1 MTNQLSK
8 FIPNLADKTKP
19 LRDLLHK
26 DRHWIWDHSQQ
37 EAFDL
42 VKESLLST
50 PALALYDPNATNV
63 ASADA
68 SSYGLGAV
76 LLQEQRY
83 GDIKPVVYISPS
95 LSPIEE
101 RYAQIEKEALAFTW
115 ACEHFSDF
123 PIHIEFCIQT
133 DHKPL
138 VPLFSTKN
146 LEELPVR
153 VQQFRIGMLRF
164 HFSIVHVPGKDLVL
178 ADTLL
183 RAPEGLPTE
192 QDLILESD
200 TSAFIDFFMESLPA
214 SECRLKE
221 IEEEQLNDPVCVEIA
236 QYCAHGW
243 PDKSCLSVPL
253 KQYYQ
258 LSSEISVVNGLLM
271 RNSRII
277 IRTKLREEVLAQIHA
292 GHQGLNSCRERARQ
306 SVWWLG
312 LSKEIQ
318 NLVENCQKCPLTLY
332 TERGTNDLL
341 TFPRITVAESR
352 NGSF

>member
-1 MTNQLSK
+1 M
-8 FIPNLADKTKP
+8 
-19 LRDLLHK
+19 RDLYK
-26 DRHWIWDHSQQ
+26 DQQWIWDHSQQ
-37 EAFDL
+37 EAFNL

-50 PALALYDPNATNV
+50 PALALYDPNATTMV
-63 ASADA
+63 SADA

-76 LLQEQRY
+76 LFQEQRN
-83 GDIKPVVYISPS
+83 GDIKPVVYISRS
-95 LSPIEE
+95 LSPVEE

-115 ACEHFSDF
+115 ACEHYSDF
-123 PIHIEFCIQT
+123 LIGIEFCIQT
-133 DHKPL
+133 DHRAL

-153 VQQFRIGMLRF
+153 VERFRIRMLRF

-192 QDLILESD
+192 QDLILVSD
-200 TSAFIDFFMESLPA
+200 ASAFIDFVMESLPA
-214 SECRLKE
+214 SERRLKE

-236 QYCAHGW
+236 QYCAQGR
-243 PDKSCLSVPL
+243 PDKSCLSAPL

-277 IRTKLREEVLAQIHA
+277 IPTKVREEVLAQIHA
-292 GHQGLNSCRERARQ
+292 
-306 SVWWLG
+306 
-312 LSKEIQ
+312 
-318 NLVENCQKCPLTLY
+318 
-332 TERGTNDLL
+332 
-341 TFPRITVAESR
+341 
-352 NGSF
+352 